1 MGDAPPDR
9 RAIVALVWAAIG
21 GVLVAQFANSETWM
35 ALAPAMGRGVRALY
49 CARLWQ
55 AGVLV
60 AVYVVAPLVVARA
73 AGVRLTARELGL
85 GVGESRRYVAVGA
98 IAVAVALPLVG
109 ALSFTT
115 PFRHVYPAF
124 APAVVGWRVLAA
136 WLPLLA
142 LMLWCVEFFHR
153 GFLLAMLRPALG
165 RLALFVMIV
174 PYALTHADLVEALG
188 AVVVGLLLG
197 TLALRSRSIWVGWL
211 VHVAIAFAIEAAA
224 VWQAQRH

>member
-1 MGDAPPDR
+1 MGEAPPDR
-9 RAIVALVWAAIG
+9 RAIVALLSAAVA
-21 GVLVAQFANSETWM
+21 GVLATQFANPETWM
-35 ALAPAMGRGVRALY
+35 ALAPGMGRGMRALVA
-49 CARLWQ
+49 ARAWQ

-60 AVYVVAPLVVARA
+60 AVYVVAPMIVARA
-73 AGVRLTARELGL
+73 TGVRLSARELGL
-85 GVGESRRYVAVGA
+85 GVGDARRYLGVYALVVGA
-98 IAVAVALPLVG
+98 ALPLVV

-115 PFRHVYPAF
+115 YFRHVYPLF
-124 APAVVGWRVLAA
+124 APAVAGGRVLAA

-142 LMLWCVEFFHR
+142 LMLFCVEFFYR

-197 TLALRSRSIWVGWL
+197 TLALRSRSIWIGWL
-211 VHVAIAFAIEAAA
+211 IHVSIAFAMETAAI
-224 VWQAQRH
+224 WQAQRH

>member
-1 MGDAPPDR
+1 
-9 RAIVALVWAAIG
+9 
-21 GVLVAQFANSETWM
+21 M
-35 ALAPAMGRGVRALY
+35 ALAPAMGRGVRALLW
-49 CARLWQ
+49 ARVWQ

-60 AVYVVAPLVVARA
+60 ALYVVAPMIVARA
-73 AGVRLTARELGL
+73 VGVRPAALGIALGDARRYL
-85 GVGESRRYVAVGA
+85 GVGAIVVAA
-98 IAVAVALPLVG
+98 ALPLVV

-115 PFRHVYPAF
+115 SFRHAYPVF
-124 APAVVGWRVLAA
+124 PPAVVGGRVLAA

-142 LMLWCVEFFHR
+142 LMLFCVEFFYR

-165 RLALFVMIV
+165 RVALFAMIV

-188 AVVVGLLLG
+188 AIVVGLLLG

-211 VHVAIAFAIEAAA
+211 VHVSIAFAIEAAA